1 MYNPHNLPEI
11 TVQAFAHYRQDHPQ
25 ATDLQL
31 IDVREPDEAA
41 IAAVAGFTLYPLSQ
55 FGQWS
60 ESILTQLDP
69 HQETIVMC
77 HHGVRSAQMCQWLIS
92 QGFTQ
97 VKNLAGGID
106 SYSNLVDPTV
116 PRY

>member
-1 MYNPHNLPEI
+1 MNSPQTLPQI
-11 TVQAFAHYRQDHPQ
+11 TVEAFAKHRNQQPQ
-25 ATDLQL
+25 PSLQL

-41 IAAVAGFTLYPLSQ
+41 IAAVPGFALYPLSQ

-60 ESILTQLDP
+60 DRILTQLDP

-77 HHGVRSAQMCQWLIS
+77 HHGVRSAQMCQWLIA
-92 QGFTQ
+92 QGFSH

-106 SYSNLVDPTV
+106 AYSHRVDPSV
-116 PRY
+116 PHY